1 MARIAGVTTQKDTK
15 GNLTHVTINLKKHK
29 EVLPMLQQMGVI
41 EKSELQKMLDSDKW
55 ISVEESRKRTLEK
68 IEKLPWKK

>member
-29 EVLPMLQQMGVI
+29 AVLPLLEQMGVI
-41 EKSELQKMLDSDKW
+41 EKSELQKMMDSGKW
-55 ISVEESRKRTLEK
+55 FTIEEARAHTHEFIK
-68 IEKLPWKK
+68 KLPWKK